1 MNTYQDIY
9 QEDLIEEAKNPSNL
23 GKIEDPDIQ
32 STQYNASCGD
42 QVTVYLK
49 LSHNTNTNINKDH
62 NTDSN
67 TDPDKNHISEIKWQ
81 GQGCVISQASMSLL
95 SEKLK
100 NMAVA
105 DVLKLEQKD
114 VLDLLGFEDIAMGRV
129 KCLMLGLTAVKKMLQ
144 NKN

>member
-1 MNTYQDIY
+1 MNAYQNIY

-23 GKIEDPDIQ
+23 GKIADPDIQ

-49 LSHNTNTNINKDH
+49 LSQ
-62 NTDSN
+62 
-67 TDPDKNHISEIKWQ
+67 DKNQIGEIKWQ

-100 NMAVA
+100 NMAIS
-105 DVLKLEQKD
+105 DVLELEQKD

-129 KCLMLGLTAVKKMLQ
+129 KCLMLGLTAVKKMLI
-144 NKN
+144 KKD